1 MHRRASAWFGAA
13 FLLAC
18 IVSLG
23 IGALV
28 REHLRVE
35 QSFWLISPIVYVVR
49 DQHLRA
55 LVPFVTPTLT
65 LVLWLPCATAIVI
78 LTDKVRVGAS
88 ALSALPEIVA
98 GLFIGGG
105 LTRWRRRRAAPS
117 PTFSGSMDSARTAR
131 ETSLWTWVIATSN
144 RSN

>member
-78 LTDKVRVGAS
+78 LTHKVRVGAS

-105 LTRWRRRRAAPS
+105 LANSLEAQT
-117 PTFSGSMDSARTAR
+117 SGSVTDFLGIHGFGTHSAGDIAMDVGHRYFQSQ
-131 ETSLWTWVIATSN
+131 
-144 RSN
+144 